1 MYRLSAC
8 NIFVVLTMANIVFCC
23 CSRQKVL
30 FFPTMNRSRNL
41 TTANDMPPLA
51 YILLT
56 PNVGNPREND
66 WSRCKYHAWVDLSY
80 SIQVV
85 LKEDKVNTN
94 GDDQNKDALIRLYAV
109 LSHICFNNESLNAIC
124 MIVNKLIVS
133 CVKFQ
138 TTQKH

>member
-8 NIFVVLTMANIVFCC
+8 NIFVVITMANIVFCC
-23 CSRQKVL
+23 CSRQKV
-30 FFPTMNRSRNL
+30 FFPTMNRNRNL

-51 YILLT
+51 YILIT

-66 WSRCKYHAWVDLSY
+66 WSRCRYHASWVDLSY

-94 GDDQNKDALIRLYAV
+94 GDDQNKDTLIRLYAV